1 MLNTYM
7 QTCAPCFTHTEA
19 YLHAW
24 LTQMYKSRGC
34 GREGRE
40 RERGREGARGSERE
54 GDREGDR
61 EKEGERG
68 RKRKVM
74 SHRYE
79 PVIDPV
85 YCILYTCAHAH
96 VHATNFGQAAWV

>member
-40 RERGREGARGSERE
+40 RERERGSERE
-54 GDREGDR
+54 REGGR
-61 EKEGERG
+61 QGGRQGERG
-68 RKRKVM
+68 RTREKEEGNV
-74 SHRYE
+74 
-79 PVIDPV
+79 
-85 YCILYTCAHAH
+85 A
-96 VHATNFGQAAWV
+96 

>member
-40 RERGREGARGSERE
+40 RERAWEREGARGSERE
-54 GDREGDR
+54 REGGR
-61 EKEGERG
+61 QGGRQGERG
-68 RKRKVM
+68 RKREKEEGNV
-74 SHRYE
+74 
-79 PVIDPV
+79 
-85 YCILYTCAHAH
+85 A
-96 VHATNFGQAAWV
+96 